1 MFQLKTILPILPLLI
16 STTLA
21 APSSNPHAN
30 TNTNTITHSA
40 SSSDS
45 DSKCVYYCG
54 THCYWASDISAA
66 QSKGYSLHEEGRT
79 IDDYPHVYHDYEGF
93 DFSVSGTYYEYPIL
107 DDYEVYDGGSPGADR
122 VIFNGEDELAGLITH
137 TGAEDYDGFVECEA
151 V

>member
-1 MFQLKTILPILPLLI
+1 MFQLKSILAILPLLI

-21 APSSNPHAN
+21 APSLSP
-30 TNTNTITHSA
+30 NTISHSD
-40 SSSDS
+40 SS